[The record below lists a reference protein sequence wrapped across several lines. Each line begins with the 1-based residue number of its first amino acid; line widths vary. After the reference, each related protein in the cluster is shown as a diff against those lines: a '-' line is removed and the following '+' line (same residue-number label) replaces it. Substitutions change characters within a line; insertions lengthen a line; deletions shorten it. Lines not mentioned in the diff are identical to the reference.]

1 MKSVNNFEVTGFVV
15 ADAKINKF
23 NNASVARFG
32 LAIART
38 EGKDENKK
46 RTSAILNVEIWRSNK
61 NAADLDL
68 LKKGNRITVKGFFK
82 PEEYTKDEKTVSHI
96 VFAGTEITTGDDE
109 EETPDTTEA
118 K

>member
-1 MKSVNNFEVTGFVV
+1 MKSVNSFEVTGFVV
-15 ADAKINKF
+15 NDAKVNEFK
-23 NNASVARFG
+23 NASVARFG
-32 LAIART
+32 LSVART
-38 EGKDENKK
+38 EGNGENKK
-46 RTSAILNVEIWRSNK
+46 RTSAILNIEIWRSNK

-109 EETPDTTEA
+109 GETPDTTEA